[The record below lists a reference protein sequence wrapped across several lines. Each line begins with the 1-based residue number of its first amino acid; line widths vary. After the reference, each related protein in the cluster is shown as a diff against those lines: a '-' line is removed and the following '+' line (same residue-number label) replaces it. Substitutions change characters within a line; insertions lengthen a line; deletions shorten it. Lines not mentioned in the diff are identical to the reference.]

1 MVRHRNR
8 NKAFLPMWFCM
19 TWPEHLSAL
28 LFSLT
33 NTAVMRASLQP
44 SNMSTLFPHQDTSVL
59 FLAWNSLPPDHCTA
73 TLSSPFS
80 SQFTIL
86 WTKITP
92 SLLLLRTQLI
102 CHIFLFDFPC
112 LLLAFSCT
120 WNHVYVCLLHHWI
133 PNVCHCA
140 SHIIYV

>member
-1 MVRHRNR
+1 MGEHGSPHAPPGANEQDQTRLLSSPNSMVRHRNR
-8 NKAFLPMWFCM
+8 NKASLPVWFCM
-19 TWPEHLSAL
+19 TRPEHLSAL

-86 WTKITP
+86 
-92 SLLLLRTQLI
+92 
-102 CHIFLFDFPC
+102 
-112 LLLAFSCT
+112 
-120 WNHVYVCLLHHWI
+120 
-133 PNVCHCA
+133 
-140 SHIIYV
+140 